1 MFRKS
6 KLPNK
11 SMFLSNRL
19 TLQELSTRLL
29 ILLDNTWTNPTL
41 RYTQILLRLNKTNQ
55 ESLIESSDIKIKAKS
70 QLSSISTNLYKS
82 STLSRLP
89 RTNLP
94 KTNLSKEETLFLN
107 SLLMNKEEESKS
119 EDIVPDTNQ
128 PILLKKSTLTF
139 PMSKE

>member
-41 RYTQILLRLNKTNQ
+41 RFIQILLRLNKTNP

-82 STLSRLP
+82 STLNRLP
-89 RTNLP
+89 RTNPP
-94 KTNLSKEETLFLN
+94 KTNLSKEETLFLS

-128 PILLKKSTLTF
+128 PILLKK
-139 PMSKE
+139 